1 MLQYAESQI
10 FLQFRLC
17 KKCIFAFFFFLKRSG
32 FKKIKNTIEGKYS
45 ALYSNKRDSKF
56 YSANQNINAGS
67 GLSVTSNTTG
77 FTFCF
82 ANKLLEENIYIL
94 STQIFHLLQ
103 GLPLLAFVD
112 YCSSL
117 AHQFEHAMIEGLT
130 YTQKKKKL
138 KIQNKKQIERY

>member
-1 MLQYAESQI
+1 M
-10 FLQFRLC
+10 
-17 KKCIFAFFFFLKRSG
+17 
-32 FKKIKNTIEGKYS
+32 
-45 ALYSNKRDSKF
+45 
-56 YSANQNINAGS
+56 
-67 GLSVTSNTTG
+67 SVTSNTTG

-130 YTQKKKKL
+130 YTHTKKKKTKNTKQKANR
-138 KIQNKKQIERY
+138 KILTAGTEPILRKVGTNSHG